1 MSTDAGGSVPTTME
15 QNDMASDDQGRDAA
29 GNDHA
34 MGLKPEFRALAERAK
49 ELAKRE
55 ERRRTEQMKADTQKK
70 AESTKAEQRRI
81 AENRRQEEKK
91 RAERRQESLRK
102 EAERRI
108 ENGKSVVEKERARRQ
123 FNRQADDRNKAQ
135 APIAEKDKS
144 NELAADRRRAAA
156 AVAERQQRQKVQQ
169 QEEHRRQTDHMRTLH
184 HGEMHS
190 FKENEDAAIAGHAHE
205 IESINEREQQALA
218 ALGVHRESLMGRAV
232 TFFKGEAHYAREAE
246 AIVDRCEAERMA
258 THRDLE
264 ALKERQFAAAQQ
276 ARLRHAQERKGIAEL
291 HRMERQQLVQAH
303 ERSRGSEMGVS
314 QRAFERAADRKEQ
327 TLEQVLGL
335 CRGPSR

>member
-1 MSTDAGGSVPTTME
+1 
-15 QNDMASDDQGRDAA
+15 MANDDQQRAAA
-29 GNDHA
+29 GDEHA
-34 MGLKPEFRALAERAK
+34 MGKKAESRVRDDRAK

-55 ERRRTEQMKADTQKK
+55 ERRKTEQMKADTQKK

-91 RAERRQESLRK
+91 RAEHRQQTLRK

-123 FNRQADDRNKAQ
+123 FNRQADDRNKTQ
-135 APIAEKDKS
+135 APTAEKDKS
-144 NELAADRRRAAA
+144 HELAADIRRRAAA
-156 AVAERQQRQKVQQ
+156 AVAERQQRQKAQQ
-169 QEEHRRQTDHMRTLH
+169 EEEHRRQTDHMRTLH

-190 FKENEDAAIAGHAHE
+190 FKENEEAAIAGHAHE
-205 IESINEREQQALA
+205 IESINEREQHALK
-218 ALGVHRESLMGRAV
+218 ALGAHRESLIGRAV

-264 ALKERQFAAAQQ
+264 ALKERQFAATQQ
-276 ARLRHAQERKGIAEL
+276 ARLRQAQERKGIFEL
-291 HRMERQQLVQAH
+291 HRMERQQLGQAQ
-303 ERSRGSEMGVS
+303 ERSRGREIGVS
-314 QRAFERAADRKEQ
+314 QRAFERAADRKQQ
-327 TLEQVLGL
+327 TLEQAHGL
-335 CRGPSR
+335 SRGPSR

>member
-1 MSTDAGGSVPTTME
+1 
-15 QNDMASDDQGRDAA
+15 MANDDQHRDAA
-29 GNDHA
+29 GDEHA
-34 MGLKPEFRALAERAK
+34 MGKKPESRVRDDRAK

-55 ERRRTEQMKADTQKK
+55 ERRKTEQMKADTQRK

-123 FNRQADDRNKAQ
+123 FSRQADDRNKAQ
-135 APIAEKDKS
+135 APTAEQDKS
-144 NELAADRRRAAA
+144 HALAADIRRRAAA
-156 AVAERQQRQKVQQ
+156 AVAERQQRQKAQQ

-205 IESINEREQQALA
+205 IESINEREHHALA
-218 ALGVHRESLMGRAV
+218 ALGAHRESLVGRAV

-276 ARLRHAQERKGIAEL
+276 SRLRQAQERKGIAEL
-291 HRMERQQLVQAH
+291 HRMERQQLAQAH
-303 ERSRGSEMGVS
+303 DRSRGREIGVS
-314 QRAFERAADRKEQ
+314 QRAFERAAERKEQ
-327 TLEQVLGL
+327 TLEQAHGVSRGL
-335 CRGPSR
+335 SR

>member
-1 MSTDAGGSVPTTME
+1 MA
-15 QNDMASDDQGRDAA
+15 NDDPQRDAA

-34 MGLKPEFRALAERAK
+34 VGLKPEFRALAERAK

-55 ERRRTEQMKADTQKK
+55 ERRRTEQMKADTQRK
-70 AESTKAEQRRI
+70 AESIKAEERRI
-81 AENRRQEEKK
+81 AENRRHEEKK

-108 ENGKSVVEKERARRQ
+108 ENGKSGVEKERLRRQ
-123 FNRQADDRNKAQ
+123 FGRHAEDRKKVEAL
-135 APIAEKDKS
+135 AAEQDKKHA
-144 NELAADRRRAAA
+144 LAADMRRRAEA
-156 AVAERQQRQKVQQ
+156 AVTERQQRQKAQQ

-184 HGEMHS
+184 QGEMHS
-190 FKENEDAAIAGHAHE
+190 FKENEDTAIAIHSRQ
-205 IESINEREQQALA
+205 IQSIDEREKQALG
-218 ALGVHRESLMGRAV
+218 ALGAHRESLIGRAV
-232 TFFKGEAHYAREAE
+232 TFFKGETHYAREAE

-276 ARLRHAQERKGIAEL
+276 ARMRHAQERKGIFEL
-291 HRMERQQLVQAH
+291 HRMERQQLGQAH
-303 ERSRGSEMGVS
+303 ERSRGQEIGVS
-314 QRAFERAADRKEQ
+314 QRAFDRAADRKQQ

-335 CRGPSR
+335 RRGSSR

>member
-1 MSTDAGGSVPTTME
+1 MA
-15 QNDMASDDQGRDAA
+15 NDDPQRDAA

-34 MGLKPEFRALAERAK
+34 VGLKPEFRALAERAK

-55 ERRRTEQMKADTQKK
+55 ERRRTEQMKADTQRK
-70 AESTKAEQRRI
+70 AESIKAEERRI
-81 AENRRQEEKK
+81 AENRRHEEKK

-108 ENGKSVVEKERARRQ
+108 ENGKSGVEKERLRRQ
-123 FNRQADDRNKAQ
+123 FGRHAEDRKKVEAL
-135 APIAEKDKS
+135 AAEQDKKHA
-144 NELAADRRRAAA
+144 LAADIRRRAEA
-156 AVAERQQRQKVQQ
+156 AVTERQQRQKAQQ

-184 HGEMHS
+184 QGEMHS
-190 FKENEDAAIAGHAHE
+190 FKENEDTAIAIHSRQ
-205 IESINEREQQALA
+205 IQSIDEREKE
-218 ALGVHRESLMGRAV
+218 ALGALGAHRESLIGRAV
-232 TFFKGEAHYAREAE
+232 TFFKGETHYAREAE

-276 ARLRHAQERKGIAEL
+276 ARMRHAQERKGIFEL
-291 HRMERQQLVQAH
+291 HRMERQQLGQAH
-303 ERSRGSEMGVS
+303 ERSRGQEIGVS
-314 QRAFERAADRKEQ
+314 QRAFDRAADRKQQ

-335 CRGPSR
+335 RRGSSR

>member
-1 MSTDAGGSVPTTME
+1 
-15 QNDMASDDQGRDAA
+15 MANDDQQRDAA

-34 MGLKPEFRALAERAK
+34 MGLKPEFHALAERAK

-55 ERRRTEQMKADTQKK
+55 ERRRTEQMKAETQRK
-70 AESTKAEQRRI
+70 AESTKAEERRI

-108 ENGKSVVEKERARRQ
+108 ENGKAVVEKERLRRQ
-123 FNRQADDRNKAQ
+123 FGRH
-135 APIAEKDKS
+135 AEDSKKVEALAAEQDKKRA
-144 NELAADRRRAAA
+144 LAADTRRRAEA
-156 AVAERQQRQKVQQ
+156 AVAERQQRQKAQQ

-190 FKENEDAAIAGHAHE
+190 FKENEDEAIAIHSRQ
-205 IESINEREQQALA
+205 IQSIDRREKETLQALGA
-218 ALGVHRESLMGRAV
+218 HRESLIGRAV
-232 TFFKGEAHYAREAE
+232 TFFKGGAHYAREAE

-276 ARLRHAQERKGIAEL
+276 ARMRHAQERKGIAEL
-291 HRMERQQLVQAH
+291 HRMERQQLGRAQ
-303 ERSRGSEMGVS
+303 EGSRGQQIGVS
-314 QRAFERAADRKEQ
+314 QRAFERATDRKEQ
-327 TLEQVLGL
+327 TLEQVLAL